1 MREAGRT
8 PQCNEPALRLSITIA
23 DIVIVASI
31 IFVAFL
37 LPFDHNS
44 KIVRFVIAVV
54 SSRRN
59 EVQLPSVFLVSMYL
73 WPDSWLVGIRVISGC
88 LQ

>member
-44 KIVRFVIAVV
+44 KIVRSVIAVV

-59 EVQLPSVFLVSMYL
+59 EVQLPSVFLVKCICGPTAGL
-73 WPDSWLVGIRVISGC
+73 LE
-88 LQ
+88 LE